1 MSARCIG
8 GEVYHPSRATLHQM
22 DSYERRIRTYVILLC
37 GVILVGIAGFS
48 WLEGFSLLDSFY
60 LTVVTIA
67 TVGYG
72 DIHPVTAGGKMLAI
86 LLIVTGVGC
95 FLGVVANLVENMAYR
110 EERARRREKTN
121 MLVGLFYTEMGTSLL
136 SVCSRLDPGKEDL
149 ARLIVGESGEV
160 APDPAR
166 ITSALESRTYSLDCR
181 ELDLASLRDTLG
193 GKLGLLTLLLQN
205 PDLEEHSR
213 FTDLLQALLHL
224 WQELSHREVLCD
236 LPQADSAHLS
246 GDLNRV
252 YSLLVI
258 EWVVYLGNL
267 KRQYPYLYSL
277 AVRTNPFDEKASVVI
292 RE

>member
-1 MSARCIG
+1 
-8 GEVYHPSRATLHQM
+8 M
-22 DSYERRIRTYVILLC
+22 DSYERRIRTYVVLLC
-37 GVILVGIAGFS
+37 LVILAGIAGFS
-48 WLEGFSLLDSFY
+48 WLEGFSPLDSLY

-121 MLVGLFYTEMGTSLL
+121 MLVGLFYTEIGTSLL
-136 SVCSRLDPGKEDL
+136 SICSRLDPGKDEL
-149 ARLIVGESGEV
+149 ARLIVGEGGEV

-193 GKLGLLTLLLQN
+193 GKLNLLTLLLQN

-236 LPQADSAHLS
+236 LPQADAAHLS

-252 YSLLVI
+252 YSLLVM

-267 KRQYPYLYSL
+267 RRQYPYLYSL
-277 AVRTNPFDEKASVVI
+277 AVRTNPFDDKASVVI